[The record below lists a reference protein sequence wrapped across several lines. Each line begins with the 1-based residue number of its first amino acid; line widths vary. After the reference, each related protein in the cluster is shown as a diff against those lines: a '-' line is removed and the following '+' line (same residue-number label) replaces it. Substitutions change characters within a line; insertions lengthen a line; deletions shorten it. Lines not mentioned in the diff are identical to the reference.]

1 MDVITDVAV
10 LHMGTY
16 DIIGSEVHK
25 DLAAD
30 STDNSAR
37 ECIYLLVQKVYLPQ
51 A

>member
-1 MDVITDVAV
+1 MDVITDVA
-10 LHMGTY
+10 GTY
-16 DIIGSEVHK
+16 GIISSEIHK

-37 ECIYLLVQKVYLPQ
+37 ECVYLLVQKVYLPQ